1 MLSEAHRLLEY
12 LPPHLPANFCKHQAG
27 ELVAVAYPQPKA
39 GYKNPMAYGAKPK
52 LSTEV

>member
-1 MLSEAHRLLEY
+1 M
-12 LPPHLPANFCKHQAG
+12 HQAG

-52 LSTEV
+52 LSAEV